1 MFEKI
6 CEIIN
11 EKMDIDVSEISK
23 DSTFE
28 SLDIDSLDMVEIIM
42 DLEEAFDVE
51 LEDAQDLK
59 TISDLMDFIEND
71 ERAEAYRGLDWSQ
84 EYEFALHGDP
94 NDTPSAL

>member
-59 TISDLMDFIEND
+59 TISDLMDFIEQKQ
-71 ERAEAYRGLDWSQ
+71 AEK
-84 EYEFALHGDP
+84 
-94 NDTPSAL
+94 

>member
-59 TISDLMDFIEND
+59 TISDLMAFIEQKQ
-71 ERAEAYRGLDWSQ
+71 AEK
-84 EYEFALHGDP
+84 
-94 NDTPSAL
+94 

>member
-59 TISDLMDFIEND
+59 TISDLMDFIEKKQ
-71 ERAEAYRGLDWSQ
+71 AEK
-84 EYEFALHGDP
+84 
-94 NDTPSAL
+94 

>member
-28 SLDIDSLDMVEIIM
+28 SLDIDSLDMVEIIT

-59 TISDLMDFIEND
+59 TISDLMDFIEKKQ
-71 ERAEAYRGLDWSQ
+71 AEK
-84 EYEFALHGDP
+84 
-94 NDTPSAL
+94 

>member
-42 DLEEAFDVE
+42 DREEAFDVE

-59 TISDLMDFIEND
+59 TISDLMDFIEKKQ
-71 ERAEAYRGLDWSQ
+71 AEK
-84 EYEFALHGDP
+84 
-94 NDTPSAL
+94 